1 MKNEIMRLENLT
13 KGQLIYLRDLATHDE
28 LVEWMCA
35 RWEYKFNYGKLTEN
49 DLKKFHN
56 ECDILKVESIKVLA
70 EMQDYF
76 LI

>member
-1 MKNEIMRLENLT
+1 MKNEIMRLENPSKNQLMFL
-13 KGQLIYLRDLATHDE
+13 KGLATKEE
-28 LVEWMCA
+28 LTIYMA
-35 RWEYKFNYGKLTEN
+35 TRWEYKFNYGKLTEN

-56 ECDILKVESIKVLA
+56 ECDILKVESEKVLA